1 MHVPYRL
8 AEKIAGAGAARRLA
22 WVAWGISVSLILSAT
37 VIRSLE
43 RVNLLQFVDSICA
56 GVAFG
61 LFATVGALIAWQR
74 PRNTIGWIF
83 CAVGIGT
90 GITDFS
96 GAYTTFGMV
105 KGHLPLPG
113 ADVFNWLGNIV
124 WPVNWVLF
132 LVFLPLLFPNGRLL
146 TRRWR
151 IVGWLAAVLALLSI
165 LTGALSVVSVE
176 LFGKAMPADFWV
188 SLSTNIN
195 LLELPLAIAA
205 LVSLVLRFIRAK
217 ERERQQIKWLTYG
230 SVLMAVL
237 IVSGIFVLK
246 DQTNFTFDLAI
257 MFLPLSIGISILRDQ
272 LYDIDRLISR
282 TLLYLLLSALLVL
295 TYLVLVFGL
304 QFVLQGITRDS
315 PVPLVISTLAV
326 AALFQPLRRAIQ
338 RVIDRSFYRRKYNA
352 QHVLTRFGAT
362 LRSEI
367 DLTQLSEQLLA
378 VVEETMQPAHVS
390 LWLPKP
396 ERKFSYANSKEQRNV
411 QRNEHPDEQ

>member
-8 AEKIAGAGAARRLA
+8 AEKIASAGAARRLA

-43 RVNLLQFVDSICA
+43 RVNLLQSVDSICA

-74 PRNTIGWIF
+74 LRNTIGWIF

-96 GAYTTFGMV
+96 GAYATFGMV

-151 IVGWLAAVLALLSI
+151 IVGWLAAILALLSI

-362 LRSEI
+362 LRNEI
-367 DLTQLSEQLLA
+367 DLTQLSEQLLV

-390 LWLPKP
+390 LWLRNP
-396 ERKFSYANSKEQRNV
+396 EGKVSNDKKSLSR
-411 QRNEHPDEQ
+411 